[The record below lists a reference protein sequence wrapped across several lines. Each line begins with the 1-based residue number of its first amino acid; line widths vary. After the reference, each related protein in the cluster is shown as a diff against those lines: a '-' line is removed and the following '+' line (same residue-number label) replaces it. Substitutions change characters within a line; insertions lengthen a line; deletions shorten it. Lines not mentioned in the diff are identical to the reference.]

1 MFNKSFVGRTSDRIG
16 ANKFLTQMNNN
27 SATISQ
33 SIDIRISI
41 MSVFLF
47 LHGKHF
53 LVNNEIKNVYVL
65 EILFLFY
72 ITASASC
79 FIQKFNYRLLI
90 SCHRISI
97 YSIDCTN
104 PHFNNSISVCRKLNT
119 NILMITTVFISL
131 RFLVIIKSNFLKKI
145 N

>member
-33 SIDIRISI
+33 SIIDIRISI

-53 LVNNEIKNVYVL
+53 PVNNEIKNVYVL

-72 ITASASC
+72 ITRSSC

-90 SCHRISI
+90 SRHRISI
-97 YSIDCTN
+97 HSIDCTN
-104 PHFNNSISVCRKLNT
+104 PHFNKSICVCRKWNT

-131 RFLVIIKSNFLKKI
+131 TFLVTI
-145 N
+145 NDI